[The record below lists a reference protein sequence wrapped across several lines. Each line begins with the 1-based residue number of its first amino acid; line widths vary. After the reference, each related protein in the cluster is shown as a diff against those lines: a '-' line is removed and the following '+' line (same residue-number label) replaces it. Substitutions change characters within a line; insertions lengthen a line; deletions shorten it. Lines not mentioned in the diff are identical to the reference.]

1 MGRVYTSEGESD
13 SLIIFN
19 SSINMISKSAVGV
32 ALLVGLFSPSMVFA
46 TNGMNLEGYGA
57 KSHALGGASMAFD
70 TGNSAVMNN
79 PATLGMMKDG
89 QEDIGFGIRGLHPD
103 VSAVYTSVSDKSDG
117 NAYYMP
123 SLSYMR
129 KDGNIAWGAAV
140 LAQGGMGTE
149 YGDDSP
155 LFSFG
160 MSMNG
165 AMRPMSEK
173 EIRSEVGGGRL
184 MFPVAWNIT
193 PNTTIGASL
202 DLIWTSMDLQM
213 DMDGRH
219 FLGMIGGQG
228 GSVSGSMYNSLG
240 GMMASATDPRV
251 EDINYVRFDFSNSSP
266 LIGEAIG
273 YGTGA
278 KIGMTHRFS
287 KVLTVGGS
295 YHTRSWISDLETS
308 KATLSFAGTGSAFSG
323 SNPISVTGMI
333 KVKDFEWPSIF
344 AVGFALYPD
353 ERWMIVGDVKY
364 MDWSTAMKKFS
375 MSFVADNSDS
385 NGGFAG
391 QILDVE
397 MKQEW
402 ADQAVFSIG
411 AQYKAT
417 DRLALRAGASFS
429 TNPVPDSYLNPLFP
443 AITKTHYTGGFGYRI
458 TNKSTIAAA
467 FALVPKVS
475 ATSADGIAINH
486 SQINWSL
493 NYTHSL

>member
-1 MGRVYTSEGESD
+1 MSRVYTSERESD
-13 SLIIFN
+13 SLVIYK
-19 SSINMISKSAVGV
+19 SSRTMISKSAVGFT
-32 ALLVGLFSPSMVFA
+32 LLVGLVGPSTVFA

-57 KSHALGGASMAFD
+57 KSHALGGASVAFD

-79 PATLGMMKDG
+79 PATLGLMKDG
-89 QEDIGFGIRGLHPD
+89 QEEIGLGIRGLHPD
-103 VSAVYTSVSDKSDG
+103 VSAVYTPVSDKSAG

-129 KDGNIAWGAAV
+129 KNGNIAWGAAV

-228 GSVSGSMYNSLG
+228 GSVSGTMYNSLD
-240 GMMASATDPRV
+240 GMITSATDPRV

-266 LIGEAIG
+266 LMGEATG

-278 KIGMTHRFS
+278 KIGVTHRFS

-295 YHTRSWISDLETS
+295 YHTTSYISDLETS
-308 KATLSFAGTGSAFSG
+308 TATLSFAGTGSAFTG
-323 SNPISVTGMI
+323 SNPVSVTGTL

-344 AVGFALYPD
+344 AAGFALYPD

-364 MDWSTAMKKFS
+364 MGWAAVMKKFS
-375 MSFVADNSDS
+375 MSFVADN
-385 NGGFAG
+385 NGAFPG
-391 QILDVE
+391 QVLDVV
-397 MKQEW
+397 MTQEW
-402 ADQAVFSIG
+402 KDQAIFSAG
-411 AQYKAT
+411 AQYRAT
-417 DRLALRAGASFS
+417 NRLALRVGASFS
-429 TNPVPDSYLNPLFP
+429 SNPVPDSYLNPLFP
-443 AITKTHYTGGFGYRI
+443 AITKTHYTCGFGYRV
-458 TNKSTIAAA
+458 TDKSTIAAA
-467 FALVPKVS
+467 LSLAPQVTVTNPDGMAVS
-475 ATSADGIAINH
+475 HNQS
-486 SQINWSL
+486 NWSL

>member
-1 MGRVYTSEGESD
+1 
-13 SLIIFN
+13 
-19 SSINMISKSAVGV
+19 MISKSAVGA
-32 ALLVGLFSPSMVFA
+32 ALLVGLFGPLTVFA

-70 TGNSAVMNN
+70 TGNSAAMNN
-79 PATLGMMKDG
+79 TATLGLMKNG
-89 QEDIGFGIRGLHPD
+89 QQELGFGIRGLHPD
-103 VSAVYTSVSDKSDG
+103 ISVSYGPLSDTSDG
-117 NAYYMP
+117 TAYYMP

-129 KDGNIAWGAAV
+129 KDGNIAWGAAF
-140 LAQGGMGTE
+140 LAQGGLGTE
-149 YGDDSP
+149 YGNNSP
-155 LFSFG
+155 LFQGGYSMLNTLVS
-160 MSMNG
+160 MSG
-165 AMRPMSEK
+165 K

-184 MFPVAWNIT
+184 MFPIAWNIT

-213 DMDGRH
+213 DMDGAH

-228 GSVSGSMYNSLG
+228 GSVSGSMYTALG
-240 GMMASATDPRV
+240 GMMVPGGAVT
-251 EDINYVRFDFSNSSP
+251 DINYLRFDFSNNSSF
-266 LIGEAIG
+266 IGEAIG

-287 KVLTVGGS
+287 EVLTVGGS
-295 YHTRSWISDLETS
+295 YHTRSLISDLETS

-323 SNPISVTGMI
+323 SNPVSVTGTI
-333 KVKDFEWPSIF
+333 KVMDFEWPSIL
-344 AVGFALYPD
+344 AAGFALYPD

-364 MDWSTAMKKFS
+364 IDWSTAMKRFS
-375 MSFVADNSDS
+375 MSFVADNSAA
-385 NGGFAG
+385 NGGFVG

-402 ADQAVFSIG
+402 KDQAVFSIG

-443 AITKTHYTGGFGYRI
+443 AITKNHYTGGFGYRM
-458 TNKSTIAAA
+458 TDTSTVAAA
-467 FALVPKVS
+467 LSLVPKVS
-475 ATSADGIAINH
+475 ATNIDGMAISH

>member
-1 MGRVYTSEGESD
+1 
-13 SLIIFN
+13 
-19 SSINMISKSAVGV
+19 
-32 ALLVGLFSPSMVFA
+32 
-46 TNGMNLEGYGA
+46 
-57 KSHALGGASMAFD
+57 
-70 TGNSAVMNN
+70 
-79 PATLGMMKDG
+79 
-89 QEDIGFGIRGLHPD
+89 
-103 VSAVYTSVSDKSDG
+103 
-117 NAYYMP
+117 
-123 SLSYMR
+123 MR
-129 KDGNIAWGAAV
+129 KDGNIAWGAAF

-149 YGDDSP
+149 YGNNSP
-155 LFSFG
+155 LFQGGYSMLNTLVS
-160 MSMNG
+160 MSG
-165 AMRPMSEK
+165 K

-184 MFPVAWNIT
+184 MFPLAWNIT

-213 DMDGRH
+213 DMDGAH

-228 GSVSGSMYNSLG
+228 GSVSGSMYTALG
-240 GMMASATDPRV
+240 GMMVPGGAVT
-251 EDINYVRFDFSNSSP
+251 DINYLRFDFSNNSSF
-266 LIGEAIG
+266 IGEAIG

-287 KVLTVGGS
+287 EVLTVGGS
-295 YHTRSWISDLETS
+295 YHTRSLISDLETS

-323 SNPISVTGMI
+323 SNPVSVTGTI
-333 KVKDFEWPSIF
+333 KVMDFEWPSIL
-344 AVGFALYPD
+344 AAGFALYPD

-364 MDWSTAMKKFS
+364 IDWSTAMKRFS
-375 MSFVADNSDS
+375 MSFVADNSAA
-385 NGGFAG
+385 NGGFVG

-402 ADQAVFSIG
+402 KDQAVFSIG

-443 AITKTHYTGGFGYRI
+443 AITKNHYTGGFGYRM
-458 TNKSTIAAA
+458 TDTSTVAAA
-467 FALVPKVS
+467 LSLVPKVS
-475 ATSADGIAINH
+475 ATNIDGMAISH